1 LRTCGK
7 RSGEQLCIAECTAG
21 GRYVFSAPR
30 ELVEDMRM
38 SAQAV
43 GVEGSDGVRLGRFL
57 PLSIG
62 VTAVVTA
69 VPLLVVSQLGPARGV
84 PTIALHVLAAA
95 ALSVV
100 LARALAT
107 LWTRHEQSSDLV
119 FGDLLLWGWV
129 RRALAERR
137 LNAATNAIE
146 ALTAAGEDR
155 SAMLRRMSALLEARD
170 PYTHGHSRRVARHA
184 ERIAVEMGLPRE
196 QVAKIRSAALVHDIG
211 KINVPRPIL
220 TKPGKLTDSEFALV
234 KRHPGDGA
242 AMVESLGDAELTAVV
257 RHHHERMDGTG
268 YPDGL
273 AGDDI
278 PIGARV
284 ISVADTF
291 DAITSARAY
300 RKPRTH
306 KQAIEILQRE
316 AGAQLDAA
324 AVGAFVTYYAA
335 RRSVG
340 FVSVLA
346 AAPQRLLSGL
356 GGVQSGVAAGV
367 APIAQTAC
375 GVGGVA
381 LIGAC
386 LGGSALPAST
396 TTSVHRDGTHR
407 QLAAQTAVAPSQ
419 SGPTRESR
427 QAGGRSH
434 RRGTHRTKPRG
445 SISAPTQ
452 GSAPRSF
459 RAPNGVSPDGGQQN
473 TGGGGGGNG
482 GGGTVP
488 TVPSLPRTP
497 DLPALPD
504 VETVLDPVTDVVQ
517 GPQLKVPQVNPP
529 QPLPQVGLP

>member
-1 LRTCGK
+1 
-7 RSGEQLCIAECTAG
+7 
-21 GRYVFSAPR
+21 
-30 ELVEDMRM
+30 
-38 SAQAV
+38 
-43 GVEGSDGVRLGRFL
+43 
-57 PLSIG
+57 
-62 VTAVVTA
+62 
-69 VPLLVVSQLGPARGV
+69 
-84 PTIALHVLAAA
+84 
-95 ALSVV
+95 
-100 LARALAT
+100 
-107 LWTRHEQSSDLV
+107 
-119 FGDLLLWGWV
+119 V

-137 LNAATNAIE
+137 LNSATDAIE
-146 ALTAAGEDR
+146 APTAPGEDR
-155 SAMLRRMSALLEARD
+155 AALLRRMSALLEARD

-196 QVAKIRSAALVHDIG
+196 QVAKVRAAALVHDIG

-234 KRHPGDGA
+234 KRHAGDGA
-242 AMVESLGDAELTAVV
+242 AMVVSLGDTDLTTIV

-284 ISVADTF
+284 IAVADTF

-316 AGAQLDAA
+316 AGTQLDAV
-324 AVGAFVTYYAA
+324 AVAAFVSYYAA

-340 FVSVLA
+340 FASVLA

-386 LGGSALPAST
+386 LGGSGLPAST
-396 TTSVHRDGTHR
+396 TTAHRDSVHRQR
-407 QLAAQTAVAPSQ
+407 AAQPSVAASQ
-419 SGPTRESR
+419 SAPTPQNRR
-427 QAGGRSH
+427 GGGRSH
-434 RRGTHRTKPRG
+434 RRDTDSTPTRG
-445 SISAPTQ
+445 SISEPTQ
-452 GSAPRSF
+452 ESAPRSF
-459 RAPNGVSPDGGQQN
+459 QTPETVSPDGGQPN
-473 TGGGGGGNG
+473 SGGGGGGGSGGGNG
-482 GGGTVP
+482 GGGGTVP
-488 TVPSLPRTP
+488 AVPTLPTTP
-497 DLPALPD
+497 ELPALPALPD
-504 VETVLDPVTDVVQ
+504 VPTVLEPVTDVVQ
-517 GPQLKVPQVNPP
+517 GPQLKLPQVNVPQVDVPQVNM
-529 QPLPQVGLP
+529 PQVGLP

>member
-1 LRTCGK
+1 M
-7 RSGEQLCIAECTAG
+7 
-21 GRYVFSAPR
+21 Y
-30 ELVEDMRM
+30 M
-38 SAQAV
+38 SAQVV
-43 GVEGSDGVRLGRFL
+43 GAQAPDGVRLGRHL

-69 VPLLVVSQLGPARGV
+69 VPLILVSQLGPARSAPMV
-84 PTIALHVLAAA
+84 ALHVLAAV

-100 LARALAT
+100 LARSLAA

-137 LNAATNAIE
+137 LNTATRSIE
-146 ALTAAGEDR
+146 APTAPGEDR
-155 SAMLRRMSALLEARD
+155 AALLRRMSALLEARD

-184 ERIAVEMGLPRE
+184 ERIAVQMGLPRE

-220 TKPGKLTDSEFALV
+220 NKPGKLTDSEFALV

-242 AMVESLGDAELTAVV
+242 AMVLPLGDSDLTAIV

-278 PIGARV
+278 PTGARV
-284 ISVADTF
+284 IAVADTF
-291 DAITSARAY
+291 DAITSSRAY

-306 KQAIEILQRE
+306 KQAIDILQRE
-316 AGAQLDAA
+316 AGTQLDAV
-324 AVGAFVTYYAA
+324 AVAAFVSYYAA

-340 FVSVLA
+340 FASVLA

-367 APIAQTAC
+367 APIAQAAC

-386 LGGSALPAST
+386 LGSGLPAST
-396 TTSVHRDGTHR
+396 TTSAHREGAQH
-407 QLAAQTAVAPSQ
+407 QLAAQTSVARSH
-419 SGPTRESR
+419 SGPTSASR
-427 QAGGRSH
+427 RDGGRSH
-434 RRGTHRTKPRG
+434 ARGSDPREPRS
-445 SISAPTQ
+445 SISAPRQ
-452 GSAPRSF
+452 DSAPRSLQT
-459 RAPNGVSPDGGQQN
+459 PETVSPDGGQPN
-473 TGGGGGGNG
+473 SGGGGGSGGGNG

-488 TVPSLPRTP
+488 SVPTLPTAP
-497 DLPALPD
+497 ELPALPALPD
-504 VETVLDPVTDVVQ
+504 VQSVLEPVTDVVQ
-517 GPQLKVPQVNPP
+517 GPQLKAPPVNVPPVNVRPVNLP
-529 QPLPQVGLP
+529 QSLPQVGPP

>member
-1 LRTCGK
+1 M
-7 RSGEQLCIAECTAG
+7 
-21 GRYVFSAPR
+21 Y
-30 ELVEDMRM
+30 M

-43 GVEGSDGVRLGRFL
+43 GAQVPDGVRLGRYL

-69 VPLLVVSQLGPARGV
+69 VPLILVSQLGPARSA
-84 PTIALHVLAAA
+84 PTVALHVLAAV

-100 LARALAT
+100 LARALAA

-119 FGDLLLWGWV
+119 FGDLLLWGWA

-137 LNAATNAIE
+137 LNSATRAIE
-146 ALTAAGEDR
+146 APTAPGEDR
-155 SAMLRRMSALLEARD
+155 AALLRRMSALLEARD

-184 ERIAVEMGLPRE
+184 ERIALQMGLPRE

-242 AMVESLGDAELTAVV
+242 AMVVPLGDADLTAIV

-284 ISVADTF
+284 IAVADTF

-316 AGAQLDAA
+316 AGTQLDAV
-324 AVGAFVTYYAA
+324 AVAAFVSYYAA

-340 FVSVLA
+340 FASVLA

-396 TTSVHRDGTHR
+396 TTSADRDSAQR
-407 QLAAQTAVAPSQ
+407 QLAAQTSVAVEPLRAPR
-419 SGPTRESR
+419 REP
-427 QAGGRSH
+427 A
-434 RRGTHRTKPRG
+434 RRRALARARHG
-445 SISAPTQ
+445 SDNAARLDLGPTQ
-452 GSAPRSF
+452 GSAPRSLETPEPCS
-459 RAPNGVSPDGGQQN
+459 RRRRSAELGRWRS
-473 TGGGGGGNG
+473 GGGGGGG

-488 TVPSLPRTP
+488 AVPTVPDPPDRRPSCPPSGPARRGDGARARDRRGPVAAAQAAAGQPPAGRSRRSGPPRPAAQALSLR
-497 DLPALPD
+497 A
-504 VETVLDPVTDVVQ
+504 
-517 GPQLKVPQVNPP
+517 G
-529 QPLPQVGLP
+529 

>member
-1 LRTCGK
+1 M
-7 RSGEQLCIAECTAG
+7 
-21 GRYVFSAPR
+21 Y
-30 ELVEDMRM
+30 M
-38 SAQAV
+38 SAQVV
-43 GVEGSDGVRLGRFL
+43 GAQAPDGVRLGRYL

-62 VTAVVTA
+62 VTTVVTA
-69 VPLLVVSQLGPARGV
+69 VPLILVSQLGPARSAPMV
-84 PTIALHVLAAA
+84 ALHVLAAV

-100 LARALAT
+100 LARSLAA

-119 FGDLLLWGWV
+119 FGDLLLWGWA

-137 LNAATNAIE
+137 LTTATRSIE
-146 ALTAAGEDR
+146 APTAPGEDR
-155 SAMLRRMSALLEARD
+155 AALLRRMSALLEARD

-184 ERIAVEMGLPRE
+184 ERIAVQMGLGRE

-220 TKPGKLTDSEFALV
+220 NKPGKLTDSEFALV

-242 AMVESLGDAELTAVV
+242 AMVLPLGDSDLTTIV

-284 ISVADTF
+284 IAVADTF
-291 DAITSARAY
+291 DAITSSRAY

-306 KQAIEILQRE
+306 KQALDILQRE
-316 AGAQLDAA
+316 AGTQLDAV
-324 AVGAFVTYYAA
+324 AVTAFVSYYAA

-340 FVSVLA
+340 FASVLA

-375 GVGGVA
+375 GVGGAA

-386 LGGSALPAST
+386 LGGSGLPAST
-396 TTSVHRDGTHR
+396 TTSAHRDGAEQR
-407 QLAAQTAVAPSQ
+407 LAAQTSVARSR
-419 SGPTRESR
+419 SDPTSASR
-427 QAGGRSH
+427 RDGGRSH
-434 RRGTHRTKPRG
+434 ARGSDPTELRG
-445 SISAPTQ
+445 SISVPRQ
-452 GSAPRSF
+452 ESAPRSLQT
-459 RAPNGVSPDGGQQN
+459 PETVSPDGGQPN
-473 TGGGGGGNG
+473 SGGGGGGGGSGGGNG

-488 TVPSLPRTP
+488 SVPTLPAAP
-497 DLPALPD
+497 ELPALPALPD
-504 VETVLDPVTDVVQ
+504 VQTVLEPVTDVVQ
-517 GPQLKVPQVNPP
+517 GPQLKVPPVNVPP
-529 QPLPQVGLP
+529 VNLPQSLPQVGPP

>member
-1 LRTCGK
+1 
-7 RSGEQLCIAECTAG
+7 
-21 GRYVFSAPR
+21 
-30 ELVEDMRM
+30 M

-43 GVEGSDGVRLGRFL
+43 GGEAPDGVRLGRYL

-62 VTAVVTA
+62 VTAIVTA
-69 VPLLVVSQLGPARGV
+69 VPLLLVSQLGPARSA
-84 PTIALHVLAAA
+84 PTIALHVLAAV
-95 ALSVV
+95 ALSVI
-100 LARALAT
+100 LARALAA

-119 FGDLLLWGWV
+119 FGDLVLWGWA

-137 LNAATNAIE
+137 LNAATDAIE
-146 ALTAAGEDR
+146 APTAPGEDR
-155 SAMLRRMSALLEARD
+155 AALLRRMSALLEARD

-184 ERIAVEMGLPRE
+184 ERIAVGMGLPRE

-234 KRHPGDGA
+234 KRHAGDGA
-242 AMVESLGDAELTAVV
+242 AMVVSLGDADLTTIV
-257 RHHHERMDGTG
+257 RHHHERLDGTG

-278 PIGARV
+278 PLGARV
-284 ISVADTF
+284 IAVADTF
-291 DAITSARAY
+291 DAITSTRAY

-316 AGAQLDAA
+316 AGTQLDAV
-324 AVGAFVTYYAA
+324 AVAAFVSYYAA

-340 FVSVLA
+340 FASVLA

-381 LIGAC
+381 LLGAC
-386 LGGSALPAST
+386 LGGSGLPAST
-396 TTSVHRDGTHR
+396 TASAHRDGVHR
-407 QLAAQTAVAPSQ
+407 QLAAQTNVATNQ
-419 SGPTRESR
+419 SGPPSESR

-434 RRGTHRTKPRG
+434 ERGTDPTTPRG

-459 RAPNGVSPDGGQQN
+459 ETPDTVSPDGGQPDPGGGGQPDSGGGGS
-473 TGGGGGGNG
+473 GGGGGG
-482 GGGTVP
+482 GTAP
-488 TVPSLPRTP
+488 TLPTTP
-497 DLPALPD
+497 ELPALPALPD
-504 VETVLDPVTDVVQ
+504 VETVLEPVTDVVQ
-517 GPQLKVPQVNPP
+517 SPQLKVPPVNVPQVNLP
-529 QPLPQVGLP
+529 QSLPQVGLLP

>member
-1 LRTCGK
+1 M
-7 RSGEQLCIAECTAG
+7 
-21 GRYVFSAPR
+21 Y
-30 ELVEDMRM
+30 M

-43 GVEGSDGVRLGRFL
+43 GARPPDGVRLGRYL

-69 VPLLVVSQLGPARGV
+69 VPLIVVSQLGPGRSAAMV
-84 PTIALHVLAAA
+84 ALHVLAAV

-100 LARALAT
+100 LARAFAA

-119 FGDLLLWGWV
+119 FGDLLLWGWA

-137 LNAATNAIE
+137 LNTATRSIE
-146 ALTAAGEDR
+146 APTAPGEDR
-155 SAMLRRMSALLEARD
+155 AALLRRMSALLEARD

-184 ERIAVEMGLPRE
+184 ERIAVQMGLPRE
-196 QVAKIRSAALVHDIG
+196 QVTKIRSAALVHDIG

-220 TKPGKLTDSEFALV
+220 NKSGSLTDSEFALV
-234 KRHPGDGA
+234 KRHAGDGA
-242 AMVESLGDAELTAVV
+242 AMVVPLGDSDLTKIV

-291 DAITSARAY
+291 DAITSSRAY

-316 AGAQLDAA
+316 AGTQLDAV
-324 AVGAFVTYYAA
+324 AVAAFVSYYTA

-340 FVSVLA
+340 FASVLA

-386 LGGSALPAST
+386 LGGSGLAAST
-396 TTSVHRDGTHR
+396 TTSAHRDTGQQ
-407 QLAAQTAVAPSQ
+407 QLAAQTRVAPSQ
-419 SGPTRESR
+419 SGPPSASR
-427 QAGGRSH
+427 RDGGRSH
-434 RRGTHRTKPRG
+434 VRGSDPTGPRG
-445 SISAPTQ
+445 SISVPTQ
-452 GSAPRSF
+452 ESAPRSLQT
-459 RAPNGVSPDGGQQN
+459 PETVSPDGGQPN
-473 TGGGGGGNG
+473 SGDG
-482 GGGTVP
+482 GGGTGGGDGGGGTP
-488 TVPSLPRTP
+488 PSVPSLPP
-497 DLPALPD
+497 APELPALPD
-504 VETVLDPVTDVVQ
+504 VQTLLEPVTDVVQ
-517 GPQLKVPQVNPP
+517 GQQLELPQVN
-529 QPLPQVGLP
+529 LPQVGLP

>member
-1 LRTCGK
+1 MC
-7 RSGEQLCIAECTAG
+7 
-21 GRYVFSAPR
+21 
-30 ELVEDMRM
+30 M
-38 SAQAV
+38 SAQVV
-43 GVEGSDGVRLGRFL
+43 GAEAPDGVRLGRYL

-69 VPLLVVSQLGPARGV
+69 VPLILVSQLGPARSALTV
-84 PTIALHVLAAA
+84 ALHVLAAV

-100 LARALAT
+100 LARALAA

-119 FGDLLLWGWV
+119 FGDLLLWGWA

-137 LNAATNAIE
+137 LNTATEEIE
-146 ALTAAGEDR
+146 APTAPGEDR
-155 SAMLRRMSALLEARD
+155 AAMLRRMSALLEARD

-184 ERIAVEMGLPRE
+184 ERIAVQMGLSRE

-220 TKPGKLTDSEFALV
+220 TKPGKLTDSEFAVV
-234 KRHPGDGA
+234 KRHAGDGA
-242 AMVESLGDAELTAVV
+242 AMVVSLGDADLTTIV

-284 ISVADTF
+284 IAVADTF

-306 KQAIEILQRE
+306 KQAIEILERE
-316 AGAQLDAA
+316 AGTQLDAV

-335 RRSVG
+335 NRSVG
-340 FVSVLA
+340 FASVLA

-375 GVGGVA
+375 GVA
-381 LIGAC
+381 LLGAC
-386 LGGSALPAST
+386 LGGSGLPAST
-396 TTSVHRDGTHR
+396 TTSAHRDSAHQQ
-407 QLAAQTAVAPSQ
+407 QLAAQTNVANSQ
-419 SGPTRESR
+419 SAPTAQNRHG
-427 QAGGRSH
+427 GGRSH
-434 RRGTHRTKPRG
+434 TRDTATTTPRG
-445 SISAPTQ
+445 SISEPTP

-459 RAPNGVSPDGGQQN
+459 ETPETVSPDGGQPN
-473 TGGGGGGNG
+473 SGGGGGGSGGGGGTGGGGGG
-482 GGGTVP
+482 GTVP
-488 TVPSLPRTP
+488 AVPTLPTTP
-497 DLPALPD
+497 ELPALPALPD
-504 VETVLDPVTDVVQ
+504 VPTVLEPVTDVVQ
-517 GPQLKVPQVNPP
+517 GPQLKLPQVN
-529 QPLPQVGLP
+529 LPQVGLP